1 MQRAHHGNRRDHP
14 RLRGEKFDLP
24 QYDIGGDGSP
34 PLTRGK
40 AWQFVYDSA
49 KTGITPAYAGKSPLK
64 NTHRLRLWDH
74 PRLRGE
80 KSSRARLWAAV
91 RGSPPLTRG
100 KETAT
105 APLRAWARITPAYA
119 GKRLKKSH
127 KIGLRQFAK
136 RPIPLTSQIR
146 QRSKSNPPRPGAHR
160 KHPSQ
165 NVQQA
170 SSAYNL

>member
-1 MQRAHHGNRRDHP
+1 MDAGDHPRVRGEQSFRTACSILRSGSPPLTRGKDVRESGYQKRDRITPAYAGKSSGTAHSRKRRKDHP
-14 RLRGEKFDLP
+14 RLRGEK
-24 QYDIGGDGSP
+24 IH
-34 PLTRGK
+34 TE
-40 AWQFVYDSA
+40 
-49 KTGITPAYAGKSPLK
+49 
-64 NTHRLRLWDH
+64 
-74 PRLRGE
+74 GE
-80 KSSRARLWAAV
+80 PTCR

-100 KETAT
+100 KDRGYYYR
-105 APLRAWARITPAYA
+105 LRDPGITPAYA

-165 NVQQA
+165 SVQQA